1 MIKTTT
7 FVSVLL
13 TAGLAGC
20 AGLDERDN
28 AALGGAVG
36 GAAGAVLGHE
46 AAGADGAVIG
56 AGAGAATGAAIG
68 ARQAARSRPVYGE
81 PVIIEPRGYERYDDE
96 RRHRHDHDDDDDDD
110 DD

>member
-56 AGAGAATGAAIG
+56 A
-68 ARQAARSRPVYGE
+68 RQAARSRPVYGE

-96 RRHRHDHDDDDDDD
+96 RRHRHDHDDDDDDG
-110 DD
+110 